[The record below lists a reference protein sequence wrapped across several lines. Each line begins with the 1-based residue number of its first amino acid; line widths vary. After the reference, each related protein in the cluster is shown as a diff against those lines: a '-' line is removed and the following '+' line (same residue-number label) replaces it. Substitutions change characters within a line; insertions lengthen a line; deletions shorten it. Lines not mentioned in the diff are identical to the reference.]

1 MDDPRFSVVIPT
13 RNRADTLL
21 FTLRTCLEQDFEDYE
36 IIVSDN
42 GSDLETRQLVE
53 QLASPLIRYIHTP
66 RPLAMSD
73 SWEFALEQA
82 RGEYVTI
89 LGADDGLLSHCLRDA
104 DEILRMSPTQAL
116 RWESVLYTW
125 PNLPRQPYQSPDRL
139 TIPLPR
145 AGRPHVVKRVESR
158 TVMAEAG
165 NSRLSYA
172 ELPMIYCSAIH
183 RDLIARLRTLAGR
196 VFKSES
202 PDVYSSFALACVAG
216 TYCSVDTPLAI
227 NALSGRSNGVATLYL
242 QNQTSIG
249 QEFQSMNAEARLLRH
264 PWVPELQAMAAC
276 VADSFLHAKCVLFPE
291 NGDLTIDRKLLIRN
305 CLTQTVFASD
315 EEWQQGLRAME
326 RSLVDDAELTLWFAA
341 EFGCA
346 PRPAKSLSQLSHQC
360 TGERLHLQADQ
371 LGVSDV
377 HGASQLCEKLLAY
390 RSEKIRYQFAP
401 EASESAQVIDHLN
414 TQLREKQAMIEQ
426 LASVAVERLKVI
438 EQLSAVAA
446 ERLKI
451 IEQQSGDTRRFSWRW
466 WPRRNEE
473 VDRSA

>member
-1 MDDPRFSVVIPT
+1 MDHPRFSVVIPT

-36 IIVSDN
+36 ILVSDN
-42 GSDLETRQLVE
+42 GSDVETRQLMDE
-53 QLASPLIRYIHTP
+53 LASPKIRYIHTP

-104 DEILRMSPTQAL
+104 DEILRACPSQAL
-116 RWESVLYTW
+116 RWESALYTW
-125 PNLPRQPYQSPDRL
+125 PNLPQQPYQSPNRL

-183 RDLIARLRTLAGR
+183 RDLIARLRTLTGR
-196 VFKSES
+196 VFQSES
-202 PDVYSSFALACVAG
+202 PDVYSSFAFAYAAES
-216 TYCSVDTPLAI
+216 YYSVDTPLAI

-249 QEFQSMNAEARLLRH
+249 QDFQSMNAEANLVRH
-264 PWVPELQAMAAC
+264 PWVPDLQSMAAC
-276 VADSFLHAKCVLFPE
+276 IADSFLHAKCRLFPE
-291 NGDLTIDRKLLIRN
+291 DGDLAIDRKLLICN
-305 CLTQTVFASD
+305 CLAQTVFAND
-315 EEWQQGLRAME
+315 EEWQQGLKSME
-326 RSLVDDAELTLWFAA
+326 RSLVDDAGLTAWFAA
-341 EFGCA
+341 EFAGA
-346 PRPAKSLSQLSHQC
+346 PRPIKPVSQPAHQC

-371 LGVSDV
+371 FGVSDV
-377 HGASQLCEKLLAY
+377 YGASQLCEKLLAY

-401 EASESAQVIDHLN
+401 APPATAPAASVESAAATDPLPPTTSRHVTTKAVEPMQARPGR
-414 TQLREKQAMIEQ
+414 LRR
-426 LASVAVERLKVI
+426 LASKLIHR
-438 EQLSAVAA
+438 S
-446 ERLKI
+446 
-451 IEQQSGDTRRFSWRW
+451 RRFWSKNDPVQTRNI
-466 WPRRNEE
+466 PRK
-473 VDRSA
+473 DPSP